1 MGISN
6 LLVGDLPD
14 VVAAADAVTASL
26 DTKLA
31 KMTKEVNDIVSNYFL
46 DPTKMNL
53 VLTDYFNKVNGG
65 LPLSFM

>member
-31 KMTKEVNDIVSNYFL
+31 KMSKEVNDIMSNYFL

-53 VLTDYFNKVNGG
+53 VLTDYFKKVNGG
-65 LPLSFM
+65 LPLSVM

>member
-31 KMTKEVNDIVSNYFL
+31 KMSKEVNDIMSNYFL
-46 DPTKMNL
+46 DPCKMNL
-53 VLTDYFNKVNGG
+53 LLTDYFNKVNGG
-65 LPLSFM
+65 LPLSQA